1 MVFHFYNL
9 EVDLKWRVSRQSWQ
23 VEGLQVCISS
33 FFGVA
38 S

>member
-1 MVFHFYNL
+1 MVFHFYNSEL
-9 EVDLKWRVSRQSWQ
+9 DLKWRVSRQSWQ
-23 VEGLQVCISS
+23 VGGLQVCISS